1 MIDRARGERCFE
13 GLLVRILLTEGSGL
27 TSRQVATRLGE
38 LGHRVEIL
46 SSTRICL
53 ARFTKHVRRVHAVP
67 RFGSQPLAWME
78 AAAKICRD
86 NAIDM
91 LFPTQEQAAVVSAL
105 QGALPVRTVVPDFD
119 SLLTVQDKISACKTL
134 GKVGVPQPRT
144 IVLEGEKDIAKIE
157 RYPVFLKQPVSTAS
171 SGVRRTQTEAELI
184 EAAQALGVGRQP
196 LIAQEQAS
204 GRLAMIQALADE
216 GRLIAFHANARI
228 REGAG
233 GGASVKES
241 LHLPDLAAHVERLV
255 RVLRWRGPISFDA
268 ILTDSGPLVIDVNP
282 RLVEP
287 MNAWLSG
294 VDLVGAMLDL
304 AFARPLPAQA
314 PGKPGVRTHQFL
326 IAILG
331 AAQSTRSRLAA
342 TQEILAAVRRRG
354 DYANSVEELTPFRGD
369 PLAALPV
376 VAAAVLTL
384 AWPPAAK
391 MFERGAVGAY
401 ALTVEGW
408 AKIVAAANGARA
420 AEQGQV

>member
-1 MIDRARGERCFE
+1 
-13 GLLVRILLTEGSGL
+13 
-27 TSRQVATRLGE
+27 
-38 LGHRVEIL
+38 
-46 SSTRICL
+46 
-53 ARFTKHVRRVHAVP
+53 
-67 RFGSQPLAWME
+67 
-78 AAAKICRD
+78 
-86 NAIDM
+86 
-91 LFPTQEQAAVVSAL
+91 
-105 QGALPVRTVVPDFD
+105 
-119 SLLTVQDKISACKTL
+119 
-134 GKVGVPQPRT
+134 
-144 IVLEGEKDIAKIE
+144 
-157 RYPVFLKQPVSTAS
+157 
-171 SGVRRTQTEAELI
+171 LI

-354 DYANSVEELTPFRGD
+354 DYANSVEELTPIRGD

-401 ALTVEGW
+401 ALTPTGW
-408 AKIVAAANGARA
+408 AEIVAAVEARA
-420 AEQGQV
+420 PRRRAETDATQRITRSP

>member
-1 MIDRARGERCFE
+1 MK
-13 GLLVRILLTEGSGL
+13 ILLTEGSGL

-38 LGHRVEIL
+38 LGHQVEIL
-46 SSTRICL
+46 SSTPICL
-53 ARFTKHVRRVHAVP
+53 TRFTKHVRRVHAAP

-105 QGALPVRTVVPDFD
+105 QTALPVSTVVPDFD
-119 SLLTVQDKISACKTL
+119 SLMAVQDKISACKTL
-134 GKVGVPQPRT
+134 AEVGVPQPRT

-171 SGVRRTQTEAELI
+171 SGVRRTQSAAELR
-184 EAAQALGVGRQP
+184 EAARAWGLGRQP
-196 LIAQEQAS
+196 LLAQEAAA

-241 LHLPDLAAHVERLV
+241 LPLPVMAAHVERLV
-255 RVLRWRGPISFDA
+255 RTLRWRGPISFDA

-287 MNAWLSG
+287 MNAWRSG

-304 AFARPLPAQA
+304 AFARPAPAQP
-314 PGKPGVRTHQFL
+314 PGESGVRTHQLL

-331 AAQSTRSRLAA
+331 AAQTGRPRLDVIR
-342 TQEILAAVRRRG
+342 EILAAAQRRG
-354 DYANSVEELTPFRGD
+354 DYANSVEELTPLRGD

-376 VAAAVLTL
+376 LAAALLTL
-384 AWPPAAK
+384 AWPAASK
-391 MFERGAVGAY
+391 VFERGAVGAY
-401 ALTVEGW
+401 ALRAGGW
-408 AKIVAAANGARA
+408 AEIVAAAKA
-420 AEQGQV
+420 ANCQP